1 MFWWLVVGVLVVAT
15 ILLAMLLAPMP
26 SALHAA
32 VVGLIDK
39 IQRPLWVVLSV
50 MAWVL
55 FDTTMEMRSY
65 QEHPPQDQALNMVA
79 YHNKKWRAERNFYMV
94 AFAFTLLLVL
104 VRLQSVAHDEA
115 ALREENRNLRD
126 LQRINRPST
135 TAPAAPAKT
144 ETKKAQ

>member
-1 MFWWLVVGVLVVAT
+1 MMFWWLVVGVLVVAT

-55 FDTTMEMRSY
+55 FGAVSSSP
-65 QEHPPQDQALNMVA
+65 QSAACNLPPHLCV
-79 YHNKKWRAERNFYMV
+79 
-94 AFAFTLLLVL
+94 
-104 VRLQSVAHDEA
+104 SVFFNGC
-115 ALREENRNLRD
+115 L
-126 LQRINRPST
+126 
-135 TAPAAPAKT
+135 
-144 ETKKAQ
+144 